1 MKSLYI
7 HVHHKS
13 WKVRINESE
22 FDEEVDSLERIL
34 SSNLTAE
41 GGIGGCWIP
50 VHTNTNHPSLSAE
63 SHIFLT
69 YELKKMAILETVVE

>member
-13 WKVRINESE
+13 WKVRTDENE
-22 FDEEVDSLERIL
+22 FDKEVDNLKRIL
-34 SSNLTAE
+34 SSNLLTA
-41 GGIGGCWIP
+41 GGCWIP
-50 VHTNTNHPSLSAE
+50 VYTDPHSAKA
-63 SHIFLT
+63 HIFLT